1 MRPIRP
7 LVLAFV
13 AALAFAGCTI
23 DTINSFDPVPANVR
37 AINLIY
43 DAATIDVTSNGD
55 VVFPGVTTEQV
66 TAYREF
72 DAEQRG
78 FALRVNGST
87 SDAGRR
93 DYVLNGDERYTL
105 VAYGTAAIPT
115 TLIVPDLTSDP
126 GSSNF
131 RTRAIN
137 TVPTAA
143 ALDIYI
149 TAPNADITS
158 LSPNI
163 NTLTYGST
171 GVFNN
176 FTAGSYQIRVT
187 NYGTKTIVYD
197 SGTVSLPGG
206 TVSNMLLYTRGSGT
220 LVNVALMETTGGAKT
235 TILENTLARLRTVHV
250 ANTTD
255 GIDVYDS
262 GRVGLFA
269 NVATHSAAAYT
280 TLAPGVRSLT
290 VELHAA
296 PGTTIA
302 AVDRT
307 LRPATD
313 TTLYVSGDPG
323 AFGAAALDD
332 SNVSALSGQARLR
345 LVNLTADRTAVD
357 LLAGDTVVAS
367 AVTPTAVPAYNE
379 QAGGTYTLKARNTAS
394 QATIVTLDN
403 AVLGSTQVYS
413 AYVAG
418 TVAQPTL
425 TLVQDR

>member
-1 MRPIRP
+1 MRPLRP
-7 LVLAFV
+7 LVLAVV
-13 AALAFAGCTI
+13 AALVFAGCTI

-37 AINLIY
+37 TINLIY
-43 DAATIDVTSNGD
+43 DAATIDVTSNNE
-55 VVFPGVTTEQV
+55 VVYAGVTTEQV
-66 TAYREF
+66 TDYRQF

-87 SDAGRR
+87 TDAGRR

-126 GSSNF
+126 GSGNF

-137 TVPTAA
+137 TVPTSI

-149 TAPNADITS
+149 TAPNADIAN

-171 GVFNN
+171 GVLNTFA
-176 FTAGSYQIRVT
+176 AGSYQIRVT
-187 NYGTKTIVYD
+187 PYGTKTIVYD

-206 TVSNMLLYTRGSGT
+206 TVSNMLVYTRGSGT
-220 LVNVALMETTGGAKT
+220 LVNVALMETTGSAKT
-235 TILENTLARLRTVHV
+235 TILENALSRVRTVHV

-255 GIDVYDS
+255 GLDVYDA
-262 GRVGLFA
+262 GRVGVFA

-280 TLAPGVRSLT
+280 TLAPGAHSFT
-290 VELHAA
+290 FELHAT
-296 PGTTIA
+296 PGATIA

-323 AFGAAALDD
+323 AFGAVALDD
-332 SNVSALSGQARLR
+332 RNVGALSGQARLR
-345 LVNLTADRTAVD
+345 LVNLTADQATID
-357 LLAGDTVVAS
+357 LLAGETVVAS
-367 AVTPTAVPAYNE
+367 GVTPAAVPAYNE
-379 QAGGTYTLKARNTAS
+379 QAGGTYALKARNTGS
-394 QATIVTLDN
+394 QATIVTLDS
-403 AVLGSTQVYS
+403 AILGSTLVYS
-413 AYVAG
+413 VYVAG

>member
-13 AALAFAGCTI
+13 AALAVAACTI

-37 AINLIY
+37 TINLIY
-43 DAATIDVTSNGD
+43 DAATIDVTSNNA
-55 VVFPGVTTEQV
+55 VVYAGVTTEQV
-66 TAYREF
+66 TAYQQF

-78 FALRVNGST
+78 FALRVNGATTDS
-87 SDAGRR
+87 GRR
-93 DYVLNGDERYTL
+93 DYVLNGDEKYTL
-105 VAYGTAAIPT
+105 VAYGTAALPT

-126 GSSNF
+126 GSGNF

-137 TVPTAA
+137 TVPTTS
-143 ALDIYI
+143 ALDVYI
-149 TAPNADITS
+149 TAPGADIAN
-158 LSPNI
+158 LAPNI
-163 NTLTYGST
+163 STLSYGST
-171 GVFNN
+171 GVLNT

-187 NYGTKTIVYD
+187 NWGTKTIVYD

-220 LVNVALMETTGGAKT
+220 LVNVALMETTGSAKT
-235 TILENTLARLRTVHV
+235 TILENTLARVRAVHV

-269 NVATHSAAAYT
+269 NVATRTAAAYI
-280 TLAPGVRSLT
+280 TLAPGAHSFT
-290 VELHAA
+290 VESHAT
-296 PGTTIA
+296 PGAAIA
-302 AVDRT
+302 AADRT

-323 AFGAAALDD
+323 AFGATTLDD
-332 SNVSALSGQARLR
+332 RNVGALSGQARLR
-345 LVNLTADRTAVD
+345 PVNLTADRATID

-367 AVTPTAVPAYNE
+367 GVTPTAAPPYGE
-379 QAGGTYTLKARNTAS
+379 QPGGTYTLKARNSGT
-394 QATIVTLDN
+394 QATIATLDS
-403 AVLGSTQVYS
+403 AVLGATLVYS
-413 AYVAG
+413 VYVAG